1 MHLLDY
7 CYLKEGKMIM
17 KKLVEYTQVES
28 PSISIERK
36 KRKMEEI
43 YKTLEALGAK
53 NKETAKNSK
62 EINSNLPKELT
73 VENIDNVKKNKKAQ
87 LNTPSFIGSLAGVM
101 SKFKILGKVYIVEK
115 KETKW
120 YISGTMKMIS
130 DIDPRDM

>member
-1 MHLLDY
+1 
-7 CYLKEGKMIM
+7 M
-17 KKLVEYTQVES
+17 KRSIEYTEVES

-53 NKETAKNSK
+53 SKETAKNSK
-62 EINSNLPKELT
+62 EINSNLSKELT
-73 VENIDNVKKNKKAQ
+73 VENIDNVKKNKKVQ

-101 SKFKILGKVYIVEK
+101 CKFKILGKVYIVEK

-120 YISGTMKMIS
+120 YISGTVKMIN

>member
-1 MHLLDY
+1 
-7 CYLKEGKMIM
+7 M
-17 KKLVEYTQVES
+17 KRSIEYTEIES

-53 NKETAKNSK
+53 NKETAKSSK

-73 VENIDNVKKNKKAQ
+73 AEHIDNVKKNKKAQ
-87 LNTPSFIGSLAGVM
+87 LNTPSFVGSLAGVM
-101 SKFKILGKVYIVEK
+101 SKFKVLGKVYIVESQD
-115 KETKW
+115 TKW
-120 YISGTMKMIS
+120 YITGTIKMIN